1 MVNVGG
7 WTPAFAYERLSLLD
21 REHGLGL
28 CVVQRRRLDPGV
40 RELRSGRRGS
50 SGTSGLCIR
59 SLLHPRQPQLNGEAR
74 RLPLEYEVVGIFTL
88 FDGGSVVQVVSLV
101 RASLEYLA
109 MDTFSYVSAPGRL
122 AAEGRWQWRSLRPP
136 CLRSW
141 CSLRLSHCTPDAVPL
156 VPVQLQS
163 MELPATTVGEWW
175 RHQSL

>member
-59 SLLHPRQPQLNGEAR
+59 SLLHPGQPQLNGEAR
-74 RLPLEYEVVGIFTL
+74 RLPLGYGEVVGIFTL

-109 MDTFSYVSAPGRL
+109 IEHLFV
-122 AAEGRWQWRSLRPP
+122 
-136 CLRSW
+136 C
-141 CSLRLSHCTPDAVPL
+141 
-156 VPVQLQS
+156 
-163 MELPATTVGEWW
+163 
-175 RHQSL
+175 